1 VVGGAILIV
10 LFIVIASRYR
20 KAPPNKAL
28 IVYGTQSF
36 KCVYGG
42 GTFVWPIFQ
51 QVATISLEVMTLDV
65 TTPEVYTSQGVPIMV
80 DGVAQV
86 KIDGTEEMIRTA
98 AEQFLDKSPGEVM
111 NVALQT
117 VEGHLRAILG
127 TMTVEEAYSNRDAF
141 AQRVQD
147 VAASDLVNMG
157 LRIVSFT
164 IRDIRDK
171 HGYLDALGKPRT
183 AQVKRDATIGEAEA
197 ERDATIR
204 SAAARQAGEEAKYAA
219 ETEIAEAQKGYQIK
233 AASYKKEVQQ
243 SQADADLSYELQKNR
258 TSQEVK
264 REEIKVQVVEKEGMI
279 DVETKEIARRQ
290 KELEAD
296 VERPAD
302 AERYRMQAL
311 AEGQRSKYTIEAEGQ
326 AEASRRM
333 GEGEAD
339 AERAKG
345 LAQAEV
351 EKARGLA
358 EAEVQRARGLAEGD
372 AVRAKGFAEA
382 ESMMKKAEAWRNY
395 NQAAVIER
403 VVEVLPEIASA
414 VASPLAKTD
423 RIVMVSGGNGDGVG
437 AAKLTK
443 DVTSIISELPPVV
456 EALSG
461 VDVEKLLQSV
471 PGISDAMT
479 QPAPAE
485 GDEDD
490 EAPGGPD
497 DIPDIPT
504 PPTTPTK

>member
-1 VVGGAILIV
+1 MIYA
-10 LFIVIASRYR
+10 ARYR
-20 KAPPNKAL
+20 KAPPNTAL
-28 IVYGTQSF
+28 IVYGKRGF

-42 GTFVWPIFQ
+42 GIFVWPVIE
-51 QVATISLEVMTLDV
+51 QVSKLSLEVMTLDV
-65 TTPEVYTSQGVPIMV
+65 TTPEVYTSLGVPIMV

-98 AEQFLDKSPGEVM
+98 AEQFLDKSPAQVM

-141 AQRVQD
+141 AQRVQE
-147 VAASDLVNMG
+147 VAASDLANMG

-171 HGYLDALGKPRT
+171 QGYLEALGKPRI

-204 SAAARQAGEEAKYAA
+204 SAAARQAGEEAKFA
-219 ETEIAEAQKGYQIK
+219 AEAQIADAQRGYQIK
-233 AASYKKEVQQ
+233 AASYKRDVQQ
-243 SQADADLSYELQKNR
+243 AQADADLSYELQKNR

-279 DVETKEIARRQ
+279 EVETKEIERRR
-290 KELEAD
+290 KELEAE

-302 AERYRMQAL
+302 AEKYRMQAL
-311 AEGQRSKYTIEAEGQ
+311 AEGQRSKYTLEAEGQ
-326 AEASRRM
+326 ADAARRL
-333 GEGEAD
+333 GEGEAE
-339 AERAKG
+339 AARARG

-351 EKARGLA
+351 EKARGLV

-382 ESMMKKAEAWRNY
+382 ESMMKKADAWRNY

-403 VVEVLPEIASA
+403 VVEVLPQIAAA

-423 RIVMVSGGNGDGVG
+423 RIVMVSGGGEGIG
-437 AAKLTK
+437 ASKITK
-443 DVTSIISELPPVV
+443 DVTSIISELPPIV

-461 VDVEKLLQSV
+461 VDVQKLLATVPGLGEAVAGTESV
-471 PGISDAMT
+471 PEPSGSDAEPET
-479 QPAPAE
+479 A
-485 GDEDD
+485 GDET
-490 EAPGGPD
+490 E
-497 DIPDIPT
+497 
-504 PPTTPTK
+504 

>member
-1 VVGGAILIV
+1 MNLGIKIGIAVLGIAIL
-10 LFIVIASRYR
+10 LFMIYAARYR
-20 KAPPNKAL
+20 KAPPNTAL
-28 IVYGTQSF
+28 IVYGKRGF

-42 GTFVWPIFQ
+42 GIFVWPVIE
-51 QVATISLEVMTLDV
+51 QVSKLSLEVMTLDV
-65 TTPEVYTSQGVPIMV
+65 TTPEVYTSLGVPIMV

-98 AEQFLDKSPGEVM
+98 AEQFLDKSPAQVM

-141 AQRVQD
+141 AQRVQE
-147 VAASDLVNMG
+147 VAASDLANMG

-171 HGYLDALGKPRT
+171 QGYLEALGKPRI

-204 SAAARQAGEEAKYAA
+204 SAAARQAGEEAKFA
-219 ETEIAEAQKGYQIK
+219 AEAQIADAQRGYQIK
-233 AASYKKEVQQ
+233 AASYKRDVQQ
-243 SQADADLSYELQKNR
+243 AQADADLSYELQKNR

-279 DVETKEIARRQ
+279 EVETKEIERRR
-290 KELEAD
+290 KELEAE

-302 AERYRMQAL
+302 AEKYRMQAL
-311 AEGQRSKYTIEAEGQ
+311 AEGQRSKYTLEAEGQ
-326 AEASRRM
+326 ADAARRL
-333 GEGEAD
+333 GEGEAE
-339 AERAKG
+339 AARARG

-351 EKARGLA
+351 EKARGLV

-372 AVRAKGFAEA
+372 AVRARGFAEA
-382 ESMMKKAEAWRNY
+382 ESMMKKADAWRNY

-403 VVEVLPEIASA
+403 VVEVLPQIAAA

-423 RIVMVSGGNGDGVG
+423 RIVMVSGGGEGIG
-437 AAKLTK
+437 ASKITK
-443 DVTSIISELPPVV
+443 DVTSIISELPPIV

-461 VDVEKLLQSV
+461 VDVQKLLATVPGLGEAVAGTESV
-471 PGISDAMT
+471 PEPSGSDAEPET
-479 QPAPAE
+479 A
-485 GDEDD
+485 GDET
-490 EAPGGPD
+490 E
-497 DIPDIPT
+497 
-504 PPTTPTK
+504 